1 MPRMTQSQT
10 LFLKSYFCA
19 MLLIDTH
26 THLYSEKFD
35 DDRDQMIERALE
47 AGVKKLFLPSIDSG
61 SHAGM
66 KELVKKY
73 PDACYPMIGL
83 HPSSVGQNFEE
94 ELEVVEKEL
103 KNSNYIAIG
112 EIGMDLYWDKTFQE
126 EQETAFRRQIKWAKE
141 KQLPIVIHCR
151 EAFEE
156 ILYILDQE
164 NDDSLSGVFHCFTG
178 NLEQAKHILSYGN
191 FKLGIGGI
199 LTYKKAG
206 LDKVISQLKLEN
218 LVLETDSP
226 YLPPVPYRGK
236 RNESSYVVKVAEKLA
251 EIFEVDIAEVA
262 RITSSSALQIFP
274 IK

>member
-35 DDRDQMIERALE
+35 EDRDQMIERALE
-47 AGVKKLFLPSIDSG
+47 AGVKKLFLPSIDSV

-73 PDACYPMIGL
+73 PNTCYPMIGL

-126 EQETAFRRQIKWAKE
+126 EQKTAFRRQIKWAKE

-156 ILYILDQE
+156 ILCILDEE

-178 NLEQAKHILSYGN
+178 NLKQAKHILSYGN